1 MSTCEGITLNG
12 HTHKLE
18 GINEFSERKTQKR
31 PLIVIRRTCAL
42 EKKKRQDL
50 LLFFKRETV

>member
-12 HTHKLE
+12 HTKKLE

-42 EKKKRQDL
+42 KKKRQDL
-50 LLFFKRETV
+50 LLFFKTEIA